1 MRKNIY
7 GIMAAVCLSSVLAA
21 GCGGKNQAET
31 LPAQSSETMSV
42 QVSETV
48 AATEE
53 TAEQQSVGTEGM
65 TPVLA
70 SELRDG
76 VYQIQVDSSSSMF
89 RIEACELTVND
100 GSMTADM
107 KMGGTGY
114 LKLYMG
120 TGEEA
125 AKAPEEKMIPFEEA
139 ADGSH
144 HFTVPVEA
152 LDKELDCAAFS
163 KKKEKW
169 YDRVL
174 VFRADSLPADA
185 LTDAAQVTAESLGLA
200 DGCYTVEVS
209 MEGGSGRVSVESP
222 AKLVVKDQK
231 AVAEVV
237 WSSPNYDYMK
247 VGEEKFLPV
256 NQGGET
262 SVFEIPVTVFDRKM
276 AVAADTTAMSTPH
289 EIEYTLLFDSAS
301 AELRDEAYPLVNKL
315 GKILVTYDNNIIE
328 VEGHTDN
335 VPIHSSK
342 YEDNNVLSMYRA
354 LAVANYLRDTTTLD
368 PAYIKSSGRGEYV
381 PIADNATPEGRARNR
396 RVEIKIYNS
405 YNSNVSGTST
415 DDTGTETPADAALST
430 ETVTDT
436 PEAATTGA
444 TVEPTE
450 VVNE

>member
-1 MRKNIY
+1 MARRKEDPPKGSPAWMNTFADL
-7 GIMAAVCLSSVLAA
+7 MNLLLCFFVMLFSMSSV
-21 GCGGKNQAET
+21 N
-31 LPAQSSETMSV
+31 
-42 QVSETV
+42 
-48 AATEE
+48 
-53 TAEQQSVGTEGM
+53 
-65 TPVLA
+65 
-70 SELRDG
+70 
-76 VYQIQVDSSSSMF
+76 
-89 RIEACELTVND
+89 
-100 GSMTADM
+100 
-107 KMGGTGY
+107 
-114 LKLYMG
+114 
-120 TGEEA
+120 
-125 AKAPEEKMIPFEEA
+125 
-139 ADGSH
+139 
-144 HFTVPVEA
+144 
-152 LDKELDCAAFS
+152 
-163 KKKEKW
+163 
-169 YDRVL
+169 
-174 VFRADSLPADA
+174 
-185 LTDAAQVTAESLGLA
+185 
-200 DGCYTVEVS
+200 
-209 MEGGSGRVSVESP
+209 
-222 AKLVVKDQK
+222 
-231 AVAEVV
+231 
-237 WSSPNYDYMK
+237 
-247 VGEEKFLPV
+247 EEKFEKVIASFQSTFSILPGGGASIGEGELISSGISQLENFDSYY
-256 NQGGET
+256 NQQLSSQSDGHTEEEKDITEAYEQQELEESEDMAQQLENALSQYGIQDDVE
-262 SVFEIPVTVFDRKM
+262 VDFNAEYVTLNM
-276 AVAADTTAMSTPH
+276 NGA
-289 EIEYTLLFDSAS
+289 LLFDSAS

>member
-1 MRKNIY
+1 MARRKEDPPK
-7 GIMAAVCLSSVLAA
+7 G
-21 GCGGKNQAET
+21 
-31 LPAQSSETMSV
+31 
-42 QVSETV
+42 
-48 AATEE
+48 
-53 TAEQQSVGTEGM
+53 
-65 TPVLA
+65 
-70 SELRDG
+70 
-76 VYQIQVDSSSSMF
+76 
-89 RIEACELTVND
+89 
-100 GSMTADM
+100 
-107 KMGGTGY
+107 
-114 LKLYMG
+114 
-120 TGEEA
+120 
-125 AKAPEEKMIPFEEA
+125 
-139 ADGSH
+139 
-144 HFTVPVEA
+144 
-152 LDKELDCAAFS
+152 
-163 KKKEKW
+163 
-169 YDRVL
+169 
-174 VFRADSLPADA
+174 
-185 LTDAAQVTAESLGLA
+185 
-200 DGCYTVEVS
+200 
-209 MEGGSGRVSVESP
+209 SP
-222 AKLVVKDQK
+222 AWMNTFADLMNLLLCFFVMLFSMSRV
-231 AVAEVV
+231 
-237 WSSPNYDYMK
+237 N
-247 VGEEKFLPV
+247 EEKFEKVIASFQSTFSILPGGGASIGEGELISSGISQLENFDSYY
-256 NQGGET
+256 NQQLSSQSDGQTEEEKDITEAYEQQELEESEDMAQQLENALSQYGIQDDVE
-262 SVFEIPVTVFDRKM
+262 VDFNAEYVTLNM
-276 AVAADTTAMSTPH
+276 NGA
-289 EIEYTLLFDSAS
+289 LLFDSAS